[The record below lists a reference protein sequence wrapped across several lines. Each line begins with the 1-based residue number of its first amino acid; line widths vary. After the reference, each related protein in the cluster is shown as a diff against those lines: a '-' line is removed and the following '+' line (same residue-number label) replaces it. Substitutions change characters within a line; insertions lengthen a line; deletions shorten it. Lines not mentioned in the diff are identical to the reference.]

1 MKFSRNPIITV
12 YNYHR
17 HHEFIEISSISSSDC
32 NALVRRILKRRED
45 ECDERC
51 LFFIR
56 NKRTSRAN
64 NGFGSS
70 KKPFVNGPSNFQ
82 IMKRCASRLHASTIN
97 FSAAE
102 QGGKKGGGGGGGN
115 FAQPNSLN
123 FRSKVNNCASGFE
136 LRVIRR

>member
-17 HHEFIEISSISSSDC
+17 HHGFIEISSISSSDC
-32 NALVRRILKRRED
+32 NALVRRILKRREED
-45 ECDERC
+45 KCDERC

-102 QGGKKGGGGGGGN
+102 QGGRKGGSRRRKR
-115 FAQPNSLN
+115 Q
-123 FRSKVNNCASGFE
+123 FRSTEFAKLSIE
-136 LRVIRR
+136 SQ